1 MAGVVWVPDIVTS
14 GFEALSCAGSGVGSL
29 VSSLSEVLFSS
40 SVSVLLSESDSFVE
54 NLLVLAVDAAGR
66 LYTTHLFVTGSGVI
80 R

>member
-1 MAGVVWVPDIVTS
+1 MSSSS
-14 GFEALSCAGSGVGSL
+14 G
-29 VSSLSEVLFSS
+29 VLFSS
-40 SVSVLLSESDSFVE
+40 SVSVLLSESDSFAE